1 MGGIRNGRK
10 LVVMIAILTM
20 LSALAGCG
28 TITEENDSDRKISDI
43 ASEETED
50 DEEGSDD
57 AGISDNAETSYDDGE
72 FDSSGISDDEEKND
86 SAETDTD
93 ANAFLDIVSRGT
105 REKISDEEAASL
117 QYMEKVMLEN
127 YYGDKTEYEM
137 YAPIGSDKL
146 NGTLSY
152 FDHGL
157 MFSAAVYNYETDDAY
172 EDGLRRYLSILKK
185 DYQVSEIMRNG
196 DDRYAFL
203 SSQGEDYNGLAYDI
217 KRVIYQDV
225 RENGIAIEWDL
236 QIMEIGVDSET
247 YLVTDEISKCYGI
260 YLDDLEINGEWEKAE
275 AERQVEIQ
283 DEYEPEEGESEL
295 TKADGYQYM
304 GITAISIDDINCPI
318 MLPMGRNSSVIET
331 SAMSTM
337 HGVYVYIWGYSSTH
351 SLNYQA
357 DAADAADRNYR
368 YVSDPDKD
376 YQNVRR
382 SEVMAMSGFN
392 QAVYYV
398 IEYDE
403 PDYNGE
409 EYHSRV
415 DVYCYIKL
423 NDKSNLR
430 CEIVLS
436 SEDYDD
442 STNILLKELETAYGI
457 DLSRYYYEKE
467 D

>member
-1 MGGIRNGRK
+1 MGWIRNVRK
-10 LVVMIAILTM
+10 LVVLVAILTM
-20 LSALAGCG
+20 TCTLAGCG
-28 TITEENDSDRKISDI
+28 TTAAIEWDDDI
-43 ASEETED
+43 DSEEEKGD
-50 DEEGSDD
+50 KEESDD
-57 AGISDNAETSYDDGE
+57 AGISDNAGISDDAEISDNAGT
-72 FDSSGISDDEEKND
+72 SDDEEKSG
-86 SAETDTD
+86 SAETDS
-93 ANAFLDIVSRGT
+93 DINIPTLTVSGGT

-137 YAPIGSDKL
+137 YAPIGSYKL

-152 FDHGL
+152 FEHGL

-185 DYQVSEIMRNG
+185 DYQTSEIMRND
-196 DDRYAFL
+196 DDRYVFL

-217 KRVIYQDV
+217 KGVLYQDV

-236 QIMEIGVDSET
+236 EVMEDGVDSET
-247 YLVTDEISKCYGI
+247 YLIIDEISKCYGI

-275 AERQVEIQ
+275 AERLMEMQ
-283 DEYEPEEGESEL
+283 DVYEPEEGKSEL

-304 GITAISIDDINCPI
+304 GITAISVDDIECPI
-318 MLPMGRNSSVIET
+318 MLPMGRNSSVLEE
-331 SAMSTM
+331 SAMTTM

-351 SLNYQA
+351 PLNYQA
-357 DAADAADRNYR
+357 DAEAAADRNYR

-376 YQNVRR
+376 YQNARR

-423 NDKSNLR
+423 SDKSNLR
-430 CEIVLS
+430 CELILR